1 MKKNSLKQTLSESL
15 IIEKYLKKLNLKK
28 KESFNFENDGAY
40 LNIARNEKIVV
51 SNDTIV
57 EGVDFFTSDSADSIA
72 HKIICYNLSDLS
84 SMGGKP
90 YCFNLSLGLP
100 KKINKKWLT
109 IFSRNILKLQKK
121 YNFFL
126 LGGDIAQTNNIVISA
141 TFFGKVSKGKIIKRN
156 GAKINDDIWITGN
169 LGNSFAGLM
178 FKKNIL
184 KANNSIKKFF
194 IEKYLYPSPCMIGS
208 RLRSLA
214 NSAIDISDGFYG
226 DLEKLLHFKSLGA
239 DIDMGSMPI
248 LPKLKKFIHQHRI
261 NVNKLLSAG
270 DDYEILFTSN
280 SKKRNLINV
289 LSKKNK
295 IKITKIGTIINKKGI
310 YINGKI
316 LNLNK
321 RSFQY
326 NF

>member
-1 MKKNSLKQTLSESL
+1 MKNNNQQTLSENF
-15 IIEKYLKKLNLKK
+15 IINNYLKKLNFKK

-40 LNIARNEKIVV
+40 LNVSKNEKIVT

-57 EGVDFFTSDSADSIA
+57 EGVDFFTNDSADSIA

-84 SMGGKP
+84 SMGASP

-100 KKINKKWLT
+100 KKINKKWLI
-109 IFSRNILKLQKK
+109 IFSRKILKLQKK

-126 LGGDIAQTNNIVISA
+126 LGGDISQTKNVVISA
-141 TFFGKVSKGKIIKRN
+141 TFFGKVPKGKIIKRN
-156 GAKINDDIWITGN
+156 GAKINNDIWITGN

-194 IEKYLYPSPCMIGS
+194 IKKYLYPSPCMVGS
-208 RLRSLA
+208 RLRPLA

-226 DLEKLLHFKSLGA
+226 DLEKLLHFKDLGA
-239 DIDMGSMPI
+239 SIDIESMPI
-248 LPKLKKFIHQHRI
+248 LPKLKKFIRLHRI

-280 SKKRNLINV
+280 SKKRNFINA
-289 LSKKNK
+289 LSKKIK
-295 IKITKIGTIINKKGI
+295 IKITKVGTIINKKGI
-310 YINGKI
+310 YTDGKI

-326 NF
+326 HF

>member
-1 MKKNSLKQTLSESL
+1 
-15 IIEKYLKKLNLKK
+15 
-28 KESFNFENDGAY
+28 
-40 LNIARNEKIVV
+40 
-51 SNDTIV
+51 
-57 EGVDFFTSDSADSIA
+57 
-72 HKIICYNLSDLS
+72 
-84 SMGGKP
+84 
-90 YCFNLSLGLP
+90 
-100 KKINKKWLT
+100 
-109 IFSRNILKLQKK
+109 
-121 YNFFL
+121 
-126 LGGDIAQTNNIVISA
+126 
-141 TFFGKVSKGKIIKRN
+141 
-156 GAKINDDIWITGN
+156 
-169 LGNSFAGLM
+169 
-178 FKKNIL
+178 
-184 KANNSIKKFF
+184 
-194 IEKYLYPSPCMIGS
+194 MIGS
-208 RLRSLA
+208 KLRSLA

-239 DIDMGSMPI
+239 DIDMGSIPI